1 MTYTGAR
8 KKIMTVET
16 LFLDYAVEK
25 LEQLM
30 GRIEI
35 CLGMLSEEQ
44 VWSRGHENE
53 NAIGNLLLHLSGN
66 IRQWIISSLGEFPDT
81 RDRNSEFETQGGLTA
96 VELAA
101 RLRDTLER
109 AIRIV
114 SGLTPEQLTRTYEI
128 QTYRIAGIN
137 AVFHVV
143 EHFSYHA
150 GQIIFATKSFTGGDL
165 GFYKHLK
172 HAESIEQVP

>member
-1 MTYTGAR
+1 
-8 KKIMTVET
+8 MTVET

-30 GRIEI
+30 SRIEI
-35 CLGMLSEEQ
+35 CLGMLTEEQ
-44 VWSRGHENE
+44 IWFRRHGNE

-66 IRQWIISSLGEFPDT
+66 VQQWIVSSLGDQPDH
-81 RDRNSEFETQGGLTA
+81 RDRNSEFDTQGGLAA

-101 RLRDTLER
+101 RLRKTLER
-109 AIRIV
+109 AVSTV
-114 SGLTPEQLTRTYEI
+114 SGLTPERLARTYEI
-128 QTYRIAGIN
+128 QTYRVSGVE

-143 EHFSYHA
+143 EHFSYHT

-172 HAESIEQVP
+172 NAEATEQVP